1 MTTPSACRAC
11 GAPLSP
17 DARFCHR
24 CGRPTVSGA
33 ADRPAWIIA
42 WVLVAIAV
50 GGILFWVLRDAP
62 APQGSPDMANAPGAG
77 AGAPPDISQMSPV
90 ERFLRLHDR
99 VMAAAEQGDTTTV
112 RTFTPMALTAYGML
126 GQVDADLRYHAAALH
141 LRVGG
146 YAEALALA
154 DTIIGTA
161 PNHLL
166 AFTIRAEVAQ
176 ARGDRAGFARSRDQ
190 FLANY
195 QAQLATARPEYTE
208 HQAMLAEMK
217 RQFERP

>member
-1 MTTPSACRAC
+1 
-11 GAPLSP
+11 
-17 DARFCHR
+17 
-24 CGRPTVSGA
+24 VSGA
-33 ADRPAWIIA
+33 ADRPAWILA

-50 GGILFWVLRDAP
+50 GGILFWVLRAPP
-62 APQGSPDMANAPGAG
+62 APQGSPDMANAPG

-99 VMAAAEQGDTTTV
+99 VMAAAEQGDSATV

-154 DTIIGTA
+154 DTIA
-161 PNHLL
+161 RNASNHLL
-166 AFTIRAEVAQ
+166 AFTIRAEAAQ
-176 ARGDRAGFARSRDQ
+176 ARGDRAGFAESRDQ
-190 FLANY
+190 FLRNY
-195 QAQLATARPEYTE
+195 QAQLATGRPEYTE

-217 RQFERP
+217 RQFEQP